1 MATYGPG
8 ENAFNFDPV
17 EEGGDRTDT
26 AFAKTKAQFDT
37 LYENLNRD
45 IPGVYPSNEN
55 PRPNGVA
62 TPGADITYARGQ
74 HVHPLQENVSGNAG
88 TADKW
93 KLARTLNVTGAVS
106 GSVQIDGSSDVALSV
121 TSNIPLPFLPTAGG
135 NVSGPVA
142 PTVNSGIDLGSSA
155 RKFRTV
161 FADTF
166 SGRASNAEYLTYTRN
181 IKVAHYNAWIAGNN
195 QVGRSVVSGSAYFN
209 GSGDIVINVGCA
221 SGCASTCISGCSNS
235 CAGGCSGGCTNTCSG
250 SCGGICSTSCVS
262 SCGSDA

>member
-1 MATYGPG
+1 MANYGPG
-8 ENAFNFDPV
+8 ENAFNFNPP
-17 EEGGDRTDT
+17 EEGGDLTDT

-45 IPGVYPSNEN
+45 IPGVYPSNET

-74 HVHPLQENVSGNAG
+74 HVHPLQTEVSGNAG
-88 TADKW
+88 TANKW
-93 KLARTLNVTGAVS
+93 KTARTINVTGAVS
-106 GSVQIDGSSDVALSV
+106 GSVSMDGSANV
-121 TSNIPLPFLPTAGG
+121 TLNTESNIPLPYLPTAGG
-135 NVSGPVA
+135 SVSGNVT
-142 PTVNSGIDLGSSA
+142 PTVNLGIDLGASA

-166 SGRASNAEYLTYTRN
+166 TGRASNAEYLTHARN
-181 IKVAHYNAWIAGNN
+181 IKVACYSAWVAGSG
-195 QVGRSVVSGSAYFN
+195 QVGRSVKTGSAYFN
-209 GSGDIVINVGCA
+209 GSGDITINVGCA

-235 CAGGCSGGCTNTCSG
+235 CSSGCSGGCSNTCSG
-250 SCGGICSTSCVS
+250 HCGSGCTASCAQ